1 MKPLR
6 TREVLGPRT
15 EAVSVSEDCKVQVS
29 RGTEHPE
36 KNPLGAVAV
45 TWVEAGRHVCTECS
59 QDLKEAVMFVLSVLR
74 T

>member
-15 EAVSVSEDCKVQVS
+15 EPVSLSEDDKVQVS

-36 KNPLGAVAV
+36 KPARRSGCYLG
-45 TWVEAGRHVCTECS
+45 
-59 QDLKEAVMFVLSVLR
+59 EAVMFVLSVLK